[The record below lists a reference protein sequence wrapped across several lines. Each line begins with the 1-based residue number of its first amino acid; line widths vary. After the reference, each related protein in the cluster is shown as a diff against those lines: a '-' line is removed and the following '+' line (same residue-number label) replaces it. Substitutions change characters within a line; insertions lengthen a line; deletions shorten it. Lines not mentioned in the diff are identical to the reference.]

1 VDLLERHAQLAELLQ
16 HQREAAGAA
25 GKVVFLSGEAG
36 AGKSALVEQFAQ
48 QLPRTLRVLWG
59 HSDAL
64 QTSRVLGPVNEV
76 AAALSLPG
84 MPQDPGISREQ
95 LFPRLLARLSPPNP
109 PTVLVL
115 EDLHWSDEATLDFVR
130 FLGRRIQRTRC
141 LLVATLRD
149 DELEPTHPLRGVLG
163 ELTGRHTAR
172 LRAAPLS
179 LSAVEQL
186 ARGTRHDPQ
195 RVYEVTA
202 GNAFFV
208 RELLSAPRDTVPETV
223 RDAVLARLMQCSAA
237 ARDLAQV
244 VALVPGRAPA
254 WLTRSLLGDTAAAA
268 DETVMRGL
276 LRQHEGGL
284 AFRHEL
290 GRLAVAS
297 TVPGGRAEVL
307 HVRIL
312 RALIEHN
319 ADLSQLVHHAIYA
332 HDVAAVLEYAP
343 RAAERATLAG
353 AHREAVAHL
362 ATALRHA
369 GSLGAPQRAR
379 LLELHASGCNM
390 TNEVSASI
398 ASATEALTLLR
409 QLGDVAAQA
418 RVHLLLAKQYWKAG
432 QRTPTDRQVA
442 LAISLLEN
450 VPPGHELAMAYS
462 TRSRFAMTSGHFEEA
477 LEFGG
482 RALELA
488 ARFGDC
494 AVRAH
499 ALVNIGV
506 AMVVAGD
513 DSGLAKLEQ
522 GLSVALEHHLPEHA
536 GRAYANLVDLSVS
549 QHRGELAARYLP
561 EALEYCETH
570 EVQDCLSYVRAY
582 GACAQLYGGHWDEA
596 ARAAAELIDY
606 HSLATAQRIPALT
619 VLALVRARRGD
630 PGVDPLLDE
639 ALRLALPTGE
649 VQRISPVAAA
659 RAEVSWY
666 RGELTRTAEEA
677 RRGFDLS
684 PRRGDPWTQG
694 ELACWGRR
702 ADAQFALPEQLARPF
717 ELMIAGDWQR
727 AADAFAQ
734 AGMPYERALA
744 LADGPEAAL
753 REALAILEPLGSGPL
768 AAIVRQ
774 RLRDL
779 GVQGIPRG
787 PRASTRD
794 NPAGLTAREVQVLQL
809 LVQGHTN
816 SELARRLHVATK
828 TVDHH
833 VSAILAKL
841 EVRSRTEAV
850 AAAFGL
856 GITKAAQ

>member
-1 VDLLERHAQLAELLQ
+1 VDLLERHSQLAELTQ
-16 HQREAAGAA
+16 YQREAGSTA
-25 GKVVFLSGEAG
+25 GKVVFVSGEAG

-48 QLPRTLRVLWG
+48 QLPRTVRVLWG
-59 HSDAL
+59 YSDAL

-76 AAALSLPG
+76 AAALSVPG
-84 MPQDPGISREQ
+84 MPHHPDGSREP
-95 LFPRLLARLSPPNP
+95 LFSRLLERLSPPNP
-109 PTVLVL
+109 PAVMVL
-115 EDLHWSDEATLDFVR
+115 EDLHWADEATLDFVR

-141 LLVATLRD
+141 LLIATHRD

-163 ELTGRHTAR
+163 ELTGRHSAR

-186 ARGTRHDPQ
+186 AHGTHHDP
-195 RVYEVTA
+195 RRLYEVTT

-223 RDAVLARLMQCSAA
+223 RDAVVARLLQCSAP
-237 ARDLAQV
+237 ARDLAEV
-244 VALVPGRAPA
+244 VALVPGRTPT
-254 WLTRSLLGDTAAAA
+254 WLTRSLLGDTVAAA

-276 LRQHEGGL
+276 LRHHEDGL
-284 AFRHEL
+284 AYRHEL
-290 GRLAVAS
+290 GRLAVAGTIPS
-297 TVPGGRAEVL
+297 GRAQAL
-307 HVRIL
+307 HGRIL
-312 RALIEHN
+312 RALAEHG
-319 ADLSQLVHHAIYA
+319 ADLSQLVHHASYA
-332 HDVAAVLEYAP
+332 QDVAALLEYAP

-369 GSLGAPQRAR
+369 GSLDPAQRAR
-379 LLELHASGCNM
+379 LLELHASDCNM

-398 ASATEALTLLR
+398 ASASEALTLFR
-409 QLGDVAAQA
+409 QLGNVAAQA

-432 QRTPTDRQVA
+432 QKTATDRQVT
-442 LAISLLEN
+442 LAISLLECG
-450 VPPGHELAMAYS
+450 PPGRELAMAYS
-462 TRSRFAMTSGHFEEA
+462 TRSRFAMTSCHLEET
-477 LEFGG
+477 LEFGA

-488 ARFGDC
+488 ARFGDHG
-494 AVRAH
+494 VRAH

-506 AMVVAGD
+506 ALVIAGD
-513 DSGLAKLEQ
+513 DSGVAKLEQ
-522 GLSVALEHHLPEHA
+522 GLSVALEHHLPEYA

-549 QHRGELAARYLP
+549 QHRGELASRYLP

-570 EVQDCLSYVRAY
+570 EVQDCLSYVRAF
-582 GACAQLYGGHWDEA
+582 GAYAELHRGHWDEA
-596 ARAAAELIDY
+596 ARAAAELIEY

-630 PGVDPLLDE
+630 PGVDALLDE
-639 ALRLALPTGE
+639 ALQLALPTGE
-649 VQRISPVAAA
+649 IQRISPVAAA
-659 RAEVSWY
+659 RAEVAWY
-666 RGELTRTAEEA
+666 RGDLQRAAEEA
-677 RRGFDLS
+677 ARAFSLA
-684 PRRGDPWTQG
+684 PWHGDAWTQG
-694 ELACWGRR
+694 ELALWGRR
-702 ADAQFALPEQLARPF
+702 SDPGFTLPSRLARPY
-717 ELMIAGDWQR
+717 ELMIAGDWQS
-727 AADAFAQ
+727 AAEAWTQ

-753 REALAILEPLGSGPL
+753 REALAILESLGAGPL

-787 PRASTRD
+787 PRASTRG

-816 SELARRLHVATK
+816 TELARRLHVATK

-856 GITKAAQ
+856 GITKAAE